1 MVLLVPTGTQAN
13 AHAMLEVVID
23 SSASHV
29 SSATVYARASLSQQH
44 ASAEY
49 EWRCCP
55 RKVQANAHAVLEVAL
70 GVQRCMISQQS
81 MLA

>member
-1 MVLLVPTGTQAN
+1 MVLLVSTGTQAN
-13 AHAMLEVVID
+13 AHATLEAVIY
-23 SSASHV
+23 SSAKHV
-29 SSATVYARASLSQQH
+29 SATVYARASLSQQH

-55 RKVQANAHAVLEVAL
+55 RKVQASAHAVLEVAS
-70 GVQRCMISQQS
+70 VIQRCMLVQQS